1 VYVCKYMVC
10 VHVCLCMCVSIWCV
24 CMCVCVCKYVVCVH
38 VCTYEC
44 RGGCI
49 QWGMC
54 GQRTS
59 FPSGFPAALLGAYP
73 GGQAFVAG
81 APTH

>member
-1 VYVCKYMVC
+1 MCACVFVYVNM
-10 VHVCLCMCVSIWCV
+10 WCV
-24 CMCVCVCKYVVCVH
+24 CMCVRMSV
-38 VCTYEC
+38 
-44 RGGCI
+44 GGCI